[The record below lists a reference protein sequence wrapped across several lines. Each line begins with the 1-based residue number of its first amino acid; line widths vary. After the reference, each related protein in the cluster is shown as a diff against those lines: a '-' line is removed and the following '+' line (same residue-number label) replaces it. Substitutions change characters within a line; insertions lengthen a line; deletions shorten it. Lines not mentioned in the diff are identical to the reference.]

1 MNGSKLRGAGGDHV
15 TTDLFVC
22 AITASPLL
30 PERAKERDG
39 NEEGPDPIQ
48 QGDGGGVVASEED
61 RLARRQPV
69 RPVPGTDIATSSW
82 LEVAGWCEESVH
94 RPNRNPPGVPA
105 QDERLI
111 VGVAESAAAAYRSGD
126 VRGEG

>member
-1 MNGSKLRGAGGDHV
+1 MNARSLLSRVELVHLKRGDGCGLV
-15 TTDLFVC
+15 
-22 AITASPLL
+22 AS
-30 PERAKERDG
+30 
-39 NEEGPDPIQ
+39 NEE
-48 QGDGGGVVASEED
+48 
-61 RLARRQPV
+61 RLARRQHV

-126 VRGEG
+126 VRGAGVI